1 MMDNETKVLTMLKA
15 INNHLGEILI
25 DYDKTDYRYKSALE
39 AHQKAW
45 ALVAME
51 VEK

>member
-1 MMDNETKVLTMLKA
+1 VSKETEVLTMLKA

-25 DYDKTDYRYKSALE
+25 DYDRADYRYKSALE